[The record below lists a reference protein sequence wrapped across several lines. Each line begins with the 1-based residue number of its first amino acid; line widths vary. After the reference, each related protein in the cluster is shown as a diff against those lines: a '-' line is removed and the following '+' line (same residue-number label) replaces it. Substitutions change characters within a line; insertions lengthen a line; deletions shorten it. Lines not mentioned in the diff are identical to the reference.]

1 MKNVVLSLVL
11 AFAVIS
17 GAVAVSAVATN
28 PAYAD
33 WTATEP
39 EPSMKKLVLSL
50 MLAVALIG
58 CAARRPS
65 AQPA

>member
-33 WTATEP
+33 
-39 EPSMKKLVLSL
+39 
-50 MLAVALIG
+50 G
-58 CAARRPS
+58 RPLNRS
-65 AQPA
+65 IR